1 MSELTHSAVV
11 VSLADVRAAKAARE
25 FTDQIRQAEAQLEGD
40 KLSLR
45 QQVFYRNLPFFS
57 ERITNAAYG
66 RVSFKLVRLQVSGML
81 AIAMDTDPMD
91 CIIALD
97 EDTLEINHAIDPIVT
112 SWRTSYPCDYPI
124 SEEPVYELLDDEEPG
139 Q

>member
-25 FTDQIRQAEAQLEGD
+25 FTDQVRQAETQLEGD

-66 RVSFKLVRLQVSGML
+66 RVSFKLVRLQISGML

-91 CIIALD
+91 CVIALD
-97 EDTLEINHAIDPIVT
+97 EETLEINHAIDPIVT
-112 SWRTSYPCDYPI
+112 RWSTSYPCDYPI
-124 SEEPVYELLDDEEPG
+124 SEEPIYEQLDDEEPG